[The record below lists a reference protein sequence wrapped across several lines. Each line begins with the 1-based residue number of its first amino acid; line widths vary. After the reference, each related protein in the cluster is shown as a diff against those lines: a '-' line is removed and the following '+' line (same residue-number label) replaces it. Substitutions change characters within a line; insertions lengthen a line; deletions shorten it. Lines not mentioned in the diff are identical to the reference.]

1 MKSVPALL
9 LLLVLFAAIAAWF
22 LFAQGSDELSVP
34 GDDRGSVT
42 TPRPREGADPVA
54 ERDAVPAPP
63 APEASK
69 PPANPAAPA
78 AASPPHESPAAAPAP
93 NLRLQV
99 RDATTRQ
106 PIAAFRWRLRTSQSG
121 QSGDGKDGLAE
132 ILLQAAERAELLVEA
147 TGYQPLTQP
156 GVKAA
161 ATGEVA
167 VDLEVLL
174 IPAGIGTGITLQIHD
189 VALQPLRNVQVAA
202 YTLRPDNRELAWQL
216 EKPLW
221 TRRTMSRTEDRLVLP
236 DLPPGEYG
244 IRVFG
249 LDDQGAMLPLV
260 PYVRTFALSGSN
272 GFVEDAVLEPGCILQ
287 LELSNA
293 AGQPVDPANGA
304 VTLDLRLPGGPA
316 VPRLWQQQ
324 RETRTIGAIDA
335 LPGPGVTWPA
345 EPLAPGTWQLEVQ
358 VSGQP
363 ALQRTLLLRSGERQ
377 AERLIVP

>member
-9 LLLVLFAAIAAWF
+9 LVLVLIAALAAWF
-22 LFAQGSDELSVP
+22 LFAQASEELSVP
-34 GDDRGSVT
+34 GEGSGSVT
-42 TPRPREGADPVA
+42 NPRPREGVDPVA
-54 ERDAVPAPP
+54 ERDAVPAPRVPEAATP
-63 APEASK
+63 AP
-69 PPANPAAPA
+69 NPAAPA
-78 AASPPHESPAAAPAP
+78 VAPAPEPPAAAAP

-106 PIAAFRWRLRTSQSG
+106 PVAAFRWRLRTSQTV
-121 QSGDGKDGLAE
+121 QSGDGQHGLAE
-132 ILLQAAERAELLVEA
+132 VVQKPAERAELLIEA

-156 GVKAA
+156 EVTAP
-161 ATGEVA
+161 ATGEPA
-167 VDLEVLL
+167 VDVEVLL
-174 IPAGIGTGITLQIHD
+174 IPVGIGTGITLQIHD

-221 TRRTMSRTEDRLVLP
+221 TRRTMSRTEDRLVPP

-249 LDDQGAMLPLV
+249 LDDQGTMLPLV
-260 PYVRTFALSGSN
+260 PYVRTFALTGSN

-287 LELSNA
+287 LELVDS
-293 AGQPVDPANGA
+293 AGQPLDPAQGA

-324 RETRTIGAIDA
+324 RETRTLGAIDA

-345 EPLAPGTWQLEVQ
+345 EPLAPGTWQLDVQ

-363 ALQRTLLLRSGERQ
+363 ALQRRLVLRSGERQ
-377 AERLIVP
+377 AERLVVQ